1 MSTALFDDSDLLKQR
16 MKVDGPADADAL
28 RREQPL
34 VFRIP
39 DAFAEVFPIPI
50 DRHSE
55 ERSLIIVL
63 AHEEPPS

>member
-1 MSTALFDDSDLLKQR
+1 MACRNIRATNLFDDSDLLEQR

-39 DAFAEVFPIPI
+39 DAFVEVSPIPI
-50 DRHSE
+50 
-55 ERSLIIVL
+55 
-63 AHEEPPS
+63 